1 MTLPKSLNPAASASG
16 RLAMGWGGVEEREAE
31 AGLRVGRGDAGRLRL
46 LYTGQGLEVEE
57 VEMVIASQ
65 LLSLFASC
73 A

>member
-1 MTLPKSLNPAASASG
+1 
-16 RLAMGWGGVEEREAE
+16 MGGGGVEEREAE